1 MELDEV
7 RTKYEEPILW
17 HTSILH
23 PARNRFPDL
32 IERLIKKI
40 DSARKSTK
48 GLTKSL
54 LQKEATATAWFIE
67 ALYQSYFCIPR
78 SFLAF
83 PLGKNASSSKLF
95 KSPVPYATFKRIVQA
110 ANQLGWIEIKLGY
123 KKSDISRVTLFRSQ
137 GELEIYFNEKDF
149 EWNFFCAPNPENS
162 ILISYATDKKIR
174 RVATETDSNEVE
186 MWKHNLNLINNF
198 LLKQCIFLDAPNELI
213 AEAGKAHL
221 LKSSKRIKGRGSPI
235 NFQSVTLRRIF
246 SRNTTDLGGRFY
258 GGWWQSVAGKHRKHV
273 SINGNITV
281 EADFSGMAL
290 NCLYAIEGAR
300 LSGGDAYDIGIN
312 YSHKKDPRRKSIK
325 NFTLAIL
332 SDEKGTFRLPKEE
345 LNLIGMSHAQ
355 LLKRV
360 RQKHEVIQ
368 HHFYTGIGL
377 RLQKLD
383 SIIAEQVMLQLLQLD
398 KVCLPVHDSFIVQF
412 ECADLLVQVMKKEY
426 EKILKQSIEVDR
438 EEVFV
443 GEGFAVPSP
452 TVLVSSSNEDE
463 FFEKHNHRNSIAMN
477 YITSWT
483 ILNKTPSEISNSFTQ
498 ALLAW
503 DSLRRNI

>member
-17 HTSILH
+17 HTSILQ

-32 IERLIKKI
+32 IERVLKKI
-40 DSARKSTK
+40 DSSRKSTK
-48 GLTKSL
+48 GLSKSV
-54 LQKEATATAWFIE
+54 LQKEVAATAWFIE
-67 ALYQSYFCIPR
+67 ALYQSYFSIPT
-78 SFLAF
+78 SYLAF

-95 KSPVPYATFKRIVQA
+95 QSPVPYATFIRIVQA

-123 KKSDISRVTLFRSQ
+123 KNSDISRVTLFRSQ

-149 EWNFFCAPNPENS
+149 EWNFSFAPSLEKS
-162 ILISYATDKKIR
+162 ILITDAADKKIR
-174 RVATETDSNEVE
+174 RVATETDSHEIVL
-186 MWKHNLNLINNF
+186 WKQNLKLINNF

-221 LKSSKRIKGRGSPI
+221 LKSGKRNKGRGSPL
-235 NFQSVTLRRIF
+235 NFQSVTLKRIF
-246 SRNTTDLGGRFY
+246 ARNTTDLGGRFY
-258 GGWWQSVAGKHRKHV
+258 GGWWQSIAGIHRKHV
-273 SINGNITV
+273 SINGNFTV

-290 NCLYAIEGAR
+290 NSLYAIEGGT

-312 YSHKKDPRRKSIK
+312 YSNKKDPRRKSIK

-345 LNLIGMSHAQ
+345 LNLIGMSHSQ

-360 RQKHEVIQ
+360 RQKHEAIQ

-383 SIIAEQVMLQLLQLD
+383 SIIAEQVMLKLLQLNT
-398 KVCLPVHDSFIVQF
+398 VCLPIHDSFIVQF
-412 ECADLLVQVMKKEY
+412 ECADLLVQVMKQEY
-426 EKILKQSIEVDR
+426 EKILKQSIEIDR

-498 ALLAW
+498 ALLDW
-503 DSLRRNI
+503 DSIRRNI

>member
-1 MELDEV
+1 
-7 RTKYEEPILW
+7 
-17 HTSILH
+17 
-23 PARNRFPDL
+23 
-32 IERLIKKI
+32 
-40 DSARKSTK
+40 
-48 GLTKSL
+48 
-54 LQKEATATAWFIE
+54 
-67 ALYQSYFCIPR
+67 
-78 SFLAF
+78 
-83 PLGKNASSSKLF
+83 
-95 KSPVPYATFKRIVQA
+95 
-110 ANQLGWIEIKLGY
+110 
-123 KKSDISRVTLFRSQ
+123 
-137 GELEIYFNEKDF
+137 
-149 EWNFFCAPNPENS
+149 
-162 ILISYATDKKIR
+162 
-174 RVATETDSNEVE
+174 
-186 MWKHNLNLINNF
+186 
-198 LLKQCIFLDAPNELI
+198 
-213 AEAGKAHL
+213 
-221 LKSSKRIKGRGSPI
+221 
-235 NFQSVTLRRIF
+235 
-246 SRNTTDLGGRFY
+246 
-258 GGWWQSVAGKHRKHV
+258 
-273 SINGNITV
+273 
-281 EADFSGMAL
+281 
-290 NCLYAIEGAR
+290 
-300 LSGGDAYDIGIN
+300 
-312 YSHKKDPRRKSIK
+312 
-325 NFTLAIL
+325 
-332 SDEKGTFRLPKEE
+332 
-345 LNLIGMSHAQ
+345 MSHAQ